1 MKINIDKDYDNKYT
15 NLLIEKHDILE
26 SIVLK
31 NNITAH
37 ARLIYIYMFN
47 TIDKATT
54 IENLSKKFN
63 KTKYAILT
71 YFAELKKSNLI
82 EIFKTNN
89 NNDFTINLLIPKEVL
104 EEYKTIDEK
113 IKEAAKKYF
122 EC

>member
-1 MKINIDKDYDNKYT
+1 MKINIAKDYIKYT
-15 NLLIEKHDILE
+15 NLRIEEYEILE

-37 ARLIYIYMFN
+37 ARLMYIYLLK
-47 TIDKATT
+47 TVDKAIT

-63 KTKYAILT
+63 KAKYTILA

-89 NNDFTINLLIPKEVL
+89 NELTINLLVPNELV
-104 EEYKTIDEK
+104 EEYKK
-113 IKEAAKKYF
+113 LIKDIINFKK
-122 EC
+122 ERI

>member
-1 MKINIDKDYDNKYT
+1 MKINIDKDYNNKYT

-37 ARLIYIYMFN
+37 SRLIYIYMFN

-63 KTKYAILT
+63 KTKYTILT
-71 YFAELKKSNLI
+71 YFAELKNSKLI
-82 EIFKTNN
+82 EIIKTNN
-89 NNDFTINLLIPKEVL
+89 NEFTVNLLIPGEVL
-104 EEYKTIDEK
+104 EEYKTIDEM
-113 IKEAAKKYF
+113 IKEVDKKYF
-122 EC
+122 EF